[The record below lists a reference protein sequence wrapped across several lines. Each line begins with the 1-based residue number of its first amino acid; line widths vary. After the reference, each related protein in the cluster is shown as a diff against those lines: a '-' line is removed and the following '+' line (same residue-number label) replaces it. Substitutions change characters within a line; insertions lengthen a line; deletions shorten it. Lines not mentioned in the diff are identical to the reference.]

1 MGKNISKNIRKDLS
15 GKCSQKFI
23 DHANQSIEDALKTA
37 AERIIQKKKKKKIAG
52 AIGYLVGNAI
62 ADRITE
68 VSKTSQHENLEIV
81 TNEHDKEISKERYI
95 FPKERQKIIHFL
107 RLI

>member
-1 MGKNISKNIRKDLS
+1 M
-15 GKCSQKFI
+15 
-23 DHANQSIEDALKTA
+23 
-37 AERIIQKKKKKKIAG
+37 
-52 AIGYLVGNAI
+52 VGNAI

-107 RLI
+107 RLIWKYNNGISKTNVFFR

>member
-37 AERIIQKKKKKKIAG
+37 AERIIQKKKKKKNSRSNWLFG
-52 AIGYLVGNAI
+52 W
-62 ADRITE
+62 
-68 VSKTSQHENLEIV
+68 
-81 TNEHDKEISKERYI
+81 
-95 FPKERQKIIHFL
+95 
-107 RLI
+107 

>member
-1 MGKNISKNIRKDLS
+1 MGKYISKNIRKDLS

-23 DHANQSIEDALKTA
+23 DHANQSMEDALKTA
-37 AERIIQKKKKKKIAG
+37 AERIIQKKKKKIAG

-107 RLI
+107 TLI

>member
-1 MGKNISKNIRKDLS
+1 M
-15 GKCSQKFI
+15 
-23 DHANQSIEDALKTA
+23 
-37 AERIIQKKKKKKIAG
+37 
-52 AIGYLVGNAI
+52 VGNAI